1 MCLALVIMGGG
12 TWAVDRF
19 FRRTTTRQEA
29 GAQQQSKVTV
39 HA

>member
-19 FRRTTTRQEA
+19 FRRSTRRQET
-29 GAQQQSKVTV
+29 AQQQSKVAV